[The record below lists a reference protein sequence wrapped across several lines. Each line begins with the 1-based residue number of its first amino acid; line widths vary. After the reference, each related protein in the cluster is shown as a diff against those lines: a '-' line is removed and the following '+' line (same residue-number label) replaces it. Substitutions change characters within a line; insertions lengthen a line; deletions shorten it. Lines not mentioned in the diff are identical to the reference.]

1 MDLECLY
8 PNYIVCYGAFRD
20 FIKFTFVCVSFS
32 QIFVGKFELW
42 REAWGIGVIGGMVG
56 LGLGL
61 MAWEIRG

>member
-1 MDLECLY
+1 MDSECLY
-8 PNYIVCYGAFRD
+8 PNYIACYGAFRD
-20 FIKFTFVCVSFS
+20 FIKLTFVYVSFS

-42 REAWGIGVIGGMVG
+42 REAWGIGVIGGMEG